1 MNIFEEYDK
10 FEDQQEKLAERIG
23 EEFPSLIVDCCGSV
37 TVNGTIEQLK
47 EVQKKYGGEINVANC
62 VLLI

>member
-1 MNIFEEYDK
+1 MDYFEKCE
-10 FEDQQEKLAERIG
+10 ELEEMQERLAERIG

-47 EVQKKYGGEINVANC
+47 EVQEKYGGEINVANC